1 MNTFEKYINIYINIE
16 CLFLIENKSD
26 VNFTF
31 KIDLIKFNNC
41 DKCKC
46 DVLRDEIEK
55 NTKKYIIKKI
65 KENVSNVVEVSE
77 KYGTP
82 VKNILFA
89 LFLNENLSN
98 IELIWSSSSLKE
110 FKYVPTNHYIDNPE
124 DSLNLRVN
132 NIKFIRNVKL

>member
-1 MNTFEKYINIYINIE
+1 MNTFEKFINININVE
-16 CLFLIENKSD
+16 CLFLIENKQDIEFSIQ
-26 VNFTF
+26 
-31 KIDLIKFNNC
+31 IDLNKFNNTNKNTC
-41 DKCKC
+41 ELLKNDI
-46 DVLRDEIEK
+46 EIQ
-55 NTKKYIIKKI
+55 TKKYIIKKI

-98 IELIWSSSSLKE
+98 IELIWSSSSIKE
-110 FKYVPTNHYIDNPE
+110 FKYVPTYHYVDNQE

-132 NIKFIRNVKL
+132 NIKFIKDIK